1 LPPSEVT
8 APNEPP
14 AETLPRREIT
24 VEELKALA
32 HPLRQRILYHLAS
45 VGSAN
50 ATSIAAAFA
59 ESTGSTSYHLRQLER
74 FGFVEEN
81 VEQRTGRE
89 RWWRLVPL
97 DIRGLAEG
105 EPATAEARETG
116 ERLGRMRLERDR
128 ELVDRYLANRHR
140 MSEWE
145 DAAMFSSSIARLTR
159 DELERFTEEYV
170 DLLKRYWRSPD
181 EIPAEAEAVSVLMYA
196 FPWPGEP
203 GSR

>member
-1 LPPSEVT
+1 MPP
-8 APNEPP
+8 
-14 AETLPRREIT
+14 ETQKQALPRREIT

-45 VGSAN
+45 VGTAN
-50 ATSIAAAFA
+50 ATSIAATFA

-74 FGFVEEN
+74 FGFVEED
-81 VEQRTGRE
+81 EERRSGRE

-97 DIRGLAEG
+97 DIRGLVEG
-105 EPATAEARETG
+105 EPDTEEARETG

-140 MSEWE
+140 MGDWE
-145 DAAMFSSSIARLTR
+145 DAAMFSSSIARLTPA
-159 DELERFTEEYV
+159 ELERFTEEYV
-170 DLLKRYWRSPD
+170 ELLKRYWRSPD
-181 EIPAEAEAVSVLMYA
+181 EVPADAEAVSVLMYA